1 VREKEYRYA
10 SAARTGLLFL
20 KGVPGVAFGDRVLIR
35 DQQGR
40 KRNGQVILSS
50 EEAVMVQVFEGT
62 ADLNLD
68 DTWVRFLD
76 EPLEMPLSPEVL
88 GRIFNGIGKPLD
100 DRPPII
106 SRLRRNVNGQPVN
119 PNVINL
125 RPNSLFC
132 RKISSIHHHLKESEM
147 NSVPA
152 VPTTDQ
158 AVLPKII

>member
-1 VREKEYRYA
+1 MTLRVPVNPELLHWALRR
-10 SAARTGLLFL
+10 SGRTPEG
-20 KGVPGVAFGDRVLIR
+20 
-35 DQQGR
+35 
-40 KRNGQVILSS
+40 LSS
-50 EEAVMVQVFEGT
+50 RFKKLTDWLEGKVQ
-62 ADLNLD
+62 
-68 DTWVRFLD
+68 
-76 EPLEMPLSPEVL
+76 
-88 GRIFNGIGKPLD
+88 
-100 DRPPII
+100 
-106 SRLRRNVNGQPVN
+106 